1 MNNRGETLIE
11 LVVSMALLSLMVT
24 MLVTVFQA
32 SAGSLYET
40 IETKRNLNT
49 QVSQL
54 LLEEDGVLET
64 CDNLEIRSQY
74 TVNGMGYSGSF
85 AAEIVN
91 PIQGSLYKFR

>member
-32 SAGSLYET
+32 SASSLYQT
-40 IETKRNLNT
+40 IETKRNLNA

-54 LLEEDGVLET
+54 QLEEEAMLQTLE
-64 CDNLEIRSQY
+64 NLEIQTQY
-74 TVNGMGYSGSF
+74 YVNGTEYSDSF
-85 AAEIVN
+85 AAELVK
-91 PIQGSLYKFR
+91 PVQGSLYKFR